1 MVLCAERSVD
11 GGGVCRKK
19 KEVLM
24 SVVACVHKENGSD
37 VDEGGGVCT
46 KKKEVML
53 MRVVVCAQRKR
64 K

>member
-1 MVLCAERSVD
+1 MQ
-11 GGGVCRKK
+11 
-19 KEVLM
+19 KE
-24 SVVACVHKENGSD
+24 KGSD